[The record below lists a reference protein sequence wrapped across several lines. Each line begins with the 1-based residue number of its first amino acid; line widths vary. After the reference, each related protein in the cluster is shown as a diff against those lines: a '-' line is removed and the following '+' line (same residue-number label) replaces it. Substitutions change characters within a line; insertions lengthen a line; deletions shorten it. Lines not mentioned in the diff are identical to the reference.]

1 MDIESSQKLI
11 QDLSCS
17 EIYKEYEHA
26 FQEATQLPLSLC
38 SLDEAGN
45 VENTY
50 NQTEENQFCIY
61 LKRNNVVCQE
71 CNAIINNLL
80 TMSQSKGKTQT
91 STCFAGLSDSV
102 VPLFM
107 GNDIV
112 GYLQTGQI
120 ILSDDSDNKEVSLEK
135 YRLKLKK
142 LGVNIDDDEKLAD
155 LYKNSRVVSHSQY
168 EAILKLLEIFASQL
182 SSVLAEKV
190 IQQNEG
196 EPPRIRKAKR
206 YIQEH
211 IDQDITLSDVASFVN
226 WSAYYFSRMFKKA
239 TGFNFVDYLARARIE
254 RAKHML
260 LNPHLNVSEIAYEVG
275 FQSITHFNRVF
286 RKLTGNSPTDFRK
299 EHLAA

>member
-11 QDLSCS
+11 KDLSCS
-17 EIYKEYEHA
+17 EVFKEYEKA
-26 FQEATQLPLSLC
+26 FRDATNLPLTLC
-38 SLDEAGN
+38 SLNEVGN
-45 VENTY
+45 IHHKYFEMHTNP
-50 NQTEENQFCIY
+50 FCSY
-61 LKRNNVVCQE
+61 LQKSDTVCQA
-71 CNAIINNLL
+71 CLAIQNKLAAVAN
-80 TMSQSKGKTQT
+80 TKGKTQT
-91 STCFAGLSDSV
+91 TICFAGLSDSI
-102 VPLFM
+102 VPLFL

-112 GYLQTGQI
+112 GYLLTGQI
-120 ILSDDSDNKEVSLEK
+120 IMSGEDDTTPNDLEHF
-135 YRLKLKK
+135 RVKLQK
-142 LGVNIDDDEKLAD
+142 LGVDIDNDEHLKD
-155 LYKNSRVVSHSQY
+155 LYKQVKVFNKTQY

-182 SSVLAEKV
+182 SSVMAEKI

-206 YIQEH
+206 FIQEH
-211 IDQDITLSDVASFVN
+211 IDQDITLSEVASSVN
-226 WSAYYFSRMFKKA
+226 WSAYYFSRMFKKT
-239 TGFNFVDYLARARIE
+239 TGFNFVDYLARVRIE